1 MIKRLSERIP
11 AHFEADIISDRER
24 HTGVVDNLS
33 KDGIHMKIPLTKT
46 SINFPPGTTLD
57 LEFQLISGE
66 TLKPSGEKLKLQC
79 EVIWL
84 DKNLPDGL
92 TDYIGFEIIEPSST
106 YEEFLKIIYSMNM
119 GIS

>member
-11 AHFEADIISDRER
+11 AHFESDIISDRKR

-33 KDGIHMKIPLTKT
+33 ESGIHMKIPLTKNSLKFT
-46 SINFPPGTTLD
+46 PGTTLE

-66 TLKPSGEKLKLQC
+66 TLKPTGEKLKLQC
-79 EVIWL
+79 EVIWSDENL
-84 DKNLPDGL
+84 SDDLKNN
-92 TDYIGFEIIEPSST
+92 IGFEIIEPSST